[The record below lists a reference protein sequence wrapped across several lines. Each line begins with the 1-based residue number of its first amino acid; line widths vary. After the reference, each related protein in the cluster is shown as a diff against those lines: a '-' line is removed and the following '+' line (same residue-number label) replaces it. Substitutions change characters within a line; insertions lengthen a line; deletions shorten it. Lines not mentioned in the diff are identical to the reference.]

1 MEGENAV
8 NRNKI
13 ISVEEAINQIGDGWT
28 IGVEGFVGAGTPDG
42 LCAALG
48 ERYVSDGNPKNL
60 TLIHSSGPGDAAQRG
75 ANRIAHKGMYKR
87 VISGH
92 YGLVPEIGKLAL
104 ADDFEAYNLPQGI
117 LTNFYRAV
125 AGNRPG
131 VLTKVG
137 LGTFAD
143 PRLFGGKINAKAVED
158 IVEIVELG
166 GEEWLFMKSFPIDC
180 VLIRGTTADRRGNI
194 TMEREILTVDA
205 LAMAMAARNSG
216 GIVIV
221 QVERIANADSI
232 RSREV
237 IIPGIM
243 VDNVVVARPEH
254 HMQTFAT
261 QYRPE
266 LSGELRVPLVQ
277 MQPLALNEGKILARR
292 ANFELKPYDIINL
305 GIGYPEAVSTV
316 AHEENILDY
325 LTMTVEPGIIG
336 GMPLGGM
343 DFGAAVNGEAVISM
357 PDQFDF
363 YDGGGLDLTCLGFAQ
378 CDGSGNVNASKFG
391 PRLAGCG
398 GFIDISQNTK
408 RVLFMGTFTTGGLK
422 VAVEDG
428 EVRILQ
434 EGRIRKFVELSDQ
447 VTFSARFSDPGTQEV
462 LYITERAVFR
472 LVEGQLELIEVAPG
486 IDIEKDILSHMGFK
500 PVIKDVIKMDSRIF
514 REQPMNIREMF
525 MLKEL
530 RARVHYDEQSNT
542 LHLDFNG
549 LELENKEDVD
559 NIEKIVEE
567 TCLNIG
573 RKVNTIVNYNG
584 FRLSDN
590 IFDAYMEMGRSII
603 NKYYQRVARHNIHD
617 STREKF
623 DREYRHR
630 NLEANIFVSR
640 DDALQ
645 FLAAK

>member
-1 MEGENAV
+1 M

-13 ISVEEAINQIGDGWT
+13 ISVEEAINQIKDGWT
-28 IGVEGFVGAGTPDG
+28 IGVEGFVGAGTPDD

-48 ERYVSDGNPKNL
+48 ERYVSNGNPKDI
-60 TLIHSSGPGDAAQRG
+60 TLIHSSGPGDAAKRG

-104 ADDFEAYNLPQGI
+104 ANDFEAYNLPQGI

-131 VLTKVG
+131 VFTKVG

-143 PRLFGGKINAKAVED
+143 PRLFGGKINSKAVEE

-166 GEEWLFMKSFPIDC
+166 GEEWLFMKSFPLDC

-205 LAMAMAARNSG
+205 LAMAMATRNSG

-221 QVERIANADSI
+221 QVERIAKADSI
-232 RSREV
+232 NSREV

-261 QYRPE
+261 QYRPD
-266 LSGELRVPLVQ
+266 LSGELRVPLVHS
-277 MQPLALNEGKILARR
+277 QPLALDEGKILARR

-316 AHEENILDY
+316 AHEENILEF

-336 GMPLGGM
+336 GMPLGGL

-378 CDGSGNVNASKFG
+378 CDGNGNVNASKFG

-408 RVLFMGTFTTGGLK
+408 RVLFLGTFTTGGLK
-422 VAVEDG
+422 VAVKDG
-428 EVRILQ
+428 QMHILQ
-434 EGRIRKFVELSDQ
+434 EGKIRKFVEVSDQ
-447 VTFSARFSDPGTQEV
+447 VTFCAGLSDSQTQEV
-462 LYITERAVFR
+462 LYITERAVFK
-472 LVEGQLELIEVAPG
+472 LAEGQLELIEVAPG
-486 IDIEKDILSHMGFK
+486 IDIEKDILSQMGFK
-500 PVIKDVIKMDSRIF
+500 PVIKDVVRMDSRIF
-514 REQPMNIREMF
+514 RDPPMNIRELF
-525 MLKEL
+525 ILKEL
-530 RARVHYDEQSNT
+530 RTRVHYHEQSNT

-559 NIEKIVEE
+559 NIEKVVEE
-567 TCLNIG
+567 MCRNIG
-573 RKVNTIVNYNG
+573 RKVNAIVNYNG
-584 FRLSDN
+584 FRLNDN

-617 STREKF
+617 TTREKF
-623 DREYRHR
+623 DSEYRRR

-640 DDALQ
+640 EDALR
-645 FLAAK
+645 FLTHK